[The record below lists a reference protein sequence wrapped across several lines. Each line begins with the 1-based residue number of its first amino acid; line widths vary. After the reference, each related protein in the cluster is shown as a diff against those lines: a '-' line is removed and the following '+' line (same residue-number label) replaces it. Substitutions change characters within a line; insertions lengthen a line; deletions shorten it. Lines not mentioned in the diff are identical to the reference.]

1 MFEWLNANILYWHWI
16 VFGVVLAG
24 AELFVPSFFMLW
36 LGTSAVV
43 VGLLSLVLP
52 ISFAMQLLIW
62 GILSVV
68 CLVAWFK
75 FVSPKMKDVTKSGMA
90 KEALFGQLG
99 TVLEFNSST
108 SRGRLRFPAPLLGE
122 DEWAFICT
130 ETVAVGDKVSV
141 ADTSGNDLIVKVTA
155 N

>member
-1 MFEWLNANILYWHWI
+1 MFEWLNNNVSYWHWI

-24 AELFVPSFFMLW
+24 VEIFVPSFYMIW
-36 LGTSAVV
+36 LGASAIV
-43 VGLLSLVLP
+43 VGLLTLFLP
-52 ISFAMQLLIW
+52 IPFVVQLSLW
-62 GILSVV
+62 GLLSVA
-68 CLVAWFK
+68 CLVIWFK

-99 TVLEFNSST
+99 TVLEYNAST

-130 ETVAVGDKVSV
+130 ESVAVGDKVSV
-141 ADTSGNDLIVKVTA
+141 TDTSGNDLIVKTTV